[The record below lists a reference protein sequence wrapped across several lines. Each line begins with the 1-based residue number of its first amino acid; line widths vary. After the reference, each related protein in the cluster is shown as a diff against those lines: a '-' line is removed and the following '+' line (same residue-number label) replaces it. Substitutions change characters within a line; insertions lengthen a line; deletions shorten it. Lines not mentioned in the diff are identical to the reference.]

1 MNPVSSNPAKKA
13 GAASLFTTREMVLAG
28 MFAAVMA
35 VISQL
40 SIPMPTGVPVTIQV
54 FGVALVGAVLGWR
67 LGLCSMLVY
76 ILIGAVGLPVFA
88 NFGGGIKSLVGLTG
102 AYIWA
107 WPIMA
112 ALCGIQPGLKSKKAD
127 LGARILLALVGLAAV
142 EIIGGLQWAAL
153 SGDMTLGA
161 VFAYSLVAF
170 IPKDIVI
177 TVIAVVIS
185 GPFRKMIARGI

>member
-1 MNPVSSNPAKKA
+1 M
-13 GAASLFTTREMVLAG
+13 
-28 MFAAVMA
+28 
-35 VISQL
+35 
-40 SIPMPTGVPVTIQV
+40 
-54 FGVALVGAVLGWR
+54 
-67 LGLCSMLVY
+67 
-76 ILIGAVGLPVFA
+76 
-88 NFGGGIKSLVGLTG
+88 GLTG
-102 AYIWA
+102 GYIWA

>member
-88 NFGGGIKSLVGLTG
+88 NFGGGIKSLVGLT
-102 AYIWA
+102 
-107 WPIMA
+107 
-112 ALCGIQPGLKSKKAD
+112 
-127 LGARILLALVGLAAV
+127 
-142 EIIGGLQWAAL
+142 
-153 SGDMTLGA
+153 
-161 VFAYSLVAF
+161 
-170 IPKDIVI
+170 
-177 TVIAVVIS
+177 
-185 GPFRKMIARGI
+185 